1 MLKGQKATTAVT
13 VDDIIASIGDVVAL
27 LDAKVEQDQNE
38 LKAKGKSEMVVASA
52 NQPWSTYRAKAINL
66 AEEVKT
72 AKRMSG
78 LR

>member
-38 LKAKGKSEMVVASA
+38 LKAKGKSPAVVASA
-52 NQPWSTYRAKAINL
+52 NQPWATYRAKAIDL
-66 AEEVKT
+66 AKEIET